1 MCGLCRLLP
10 SQVVALQLRT
20 GWAEAAASLQPSLD
34 PVVEELIGTPRLP
47 APSLGSNSL
56 PPPLE
61 QGRGRTKG
69 KGRAKSMSMSKS
81 KSKIAEFL
89 VATPEEL
96 LLQLQGGR
104 SNRASVEALEA
115 QTVRRD
121 PGFTQCPLPAHCL
134 PCHASS
140 GSSQAACTSS

>member
-61 QGRGRTKG
+61 QGRGRGT
-69 KGRAKSMSMSKS
+69 
-81 KSKIAEFL
+81 EFKELSVDTSQHKNKQYSTL
-89 VATPEEL
+89 V
-96 LLQLQGGR
+96 R
-104 SNRASVEALEA
+104 SLIHKFNFL
-115 QTVRRD
+115 T
-121 PGFTQCPLPAHCL
+121 FH
-134 PCHASS
+134 
-140 GSSQAACTSS
+140 